1 MGKIAKRVPAPKPAE
16 KPAIPRSF
24 GVAAWWRAGGQ
35 HVTVPPEVVM
45 KQPRSSRRH
54 FVQGAAAA
62 AGTVALHTSHGAA
75 ATIEQYIAKPPA
87 GFAPL
92 TMPGKITKVSAK
104 GDFASFMQPNQLW
117 PKPEVAKSLLEKAMM
132 EFTGASNLTTSMAR
146 FISKDDVVAIKVNGI
161 AGQKSTYTMATNFE
175 VILPVVE
182 AVLALGVPA
191 SKITV
196 YEQFP
201 DFLAGTRVNVRK
213 WQLPAGVVVGTHN
226 NADHKMPDIKV
237 YQGIKTKYA
246 RIFTDATAVINIS
259 MIKDHSISGY
269 TGLMKNMTHGN
280 VNNPHEHHAN
290 QASPQIAM
298 LYNHPIVTSRVR
310 LHITDAFKVMYDKG
324 PLDKDPKTRIPHGAL
339 YVCTDPIAM
348 DTMGVKVVNDERKQR
363 NLPSLADAGRDPR
376 YVQSGAD
383 FGLGIHDLN
392 QIRMQTFEI

>member
-1 MGKIAKRVPAPKPAE
+1 
-16 KPAIPRSF
+16 
-24 GVAAWWRAGGQ
+24 
-35 HVTVPPEVVM
+35 M

-62 AGTVALHTSHGAA
+62 AGTVALHASQSEA
-75 ATIEQYIAKPPA
+75 ATLEQYIAKPPA
-87 GFAPL
+87 GFTPL
-92 TMPGKITKVSAK
+92 TVPGKITKVSAK

-117 PKPEVAKSLLEKAMM
+117 PKPEIAKSLLEKAMM

-161 AGQKSTYTMATNFE
+161 AGQKATYTMATNFE

-213 WQLPAGVVVGTHN
+213 WKLPDGVAVGTHN
-226 NADHKMPDIKV
+226 NADHKMPEIKV

-339 YVCTDPIAM
+339 YVCSDPIAM
-348 DTMGVKVVNDERKQR
+348 DTMGIKVVNDERKQR
-363 NLPSLADAGRDPR
+363 NLPSLADAGREPR

>member
-1 MGKIAKRVPAPKPAE
+1 MNQRM
-16 KPAIPRSF
+16 PR
-24 GVAAWWRAGGQ
+24 
-35 HVTVPPEVVM
+35 TT
-45 KQPRSSRRH
+45 RRH

-62 AGTVALHTSHGAA
+62 AGAVALHTPEADAA
-75 ATIEQYIAKPPA
+75 PSIEKYIAQPPA
-87 GFAPL
+87 GFSPL
-92 TMPGKITKVSAK
+92 SVPGKITKVSAK

-132 EFTGASNLTTSMAR
+132 EFTGATNLNTAMGR
-146 FISKDDVVAIKVNGI
+146 FIHKDDVVAIKVNGI
-161 AGQKSTYTMATNFE
+161 AGQKATYTMATNYE

-201 DFLAGTRVNVRK
+201 DFLNGTRINVRK
-213 WQLPAGVVVGTHN
+213 WKLPEGVATGTHN
-226 NADHKMPDIKV
+226 NTDHKMPDIRI

-246 RIFTDATAVINIS
+246 RIFTEATAVIDIT

-269 TGLMKNMTHGN
+269 TGTMKNITHGN
-280 VNNPHEHHAN
+280 VNNPHEHHAT

-310 LHITDAFKVMYDKG
+310 LHISDAFKVMYDKG

-339 YVCTDPIAM
+339 YVSTDPIAM
-348 DTMGVKVVNDERKQR
+348 DTMGVKILNDERKAR
-363 NLPSLADAGRDPR
+363 NLPSLKDAGREPR
-376 YVQSGAD
+376 YIQVGSEL
-383 FGLGIHDLN
+383 GLGVHDLN
-392 QIRMQTFEI
+392 QIRMQTFEV

>member
-1 MGKIAKRVPAPKPAE
+1 MTQRP
-16 KPAIPRSF
+16 SL
-24 GVAAWWRAGGQ
+24 
-35 HVTVPPEVVM
+35 TT
-45 KQPRSSRRH
+45 RRR

-62 AGTVALHTSHGAA
+62 AGAVALPLESEAA
-75 ATIEQYIAKPPA
+75 PSIDQYIARPPQ

-92 TMPGKITKVSAK
+92 SVPGKITKVSAK
-104 GDFASFMQPNQLW
+104 GDFGAFMQPNQLW

-132 EFTGASNLTTSMAR
+132 EFTGKSNLNTAMAR
-146 FISKDDVVAIKVNGI
+146 FIHPDDVVAIKVNGI
-161 AGQKSTYTMATNFE
+161 AGQKATYTMATNYE

-182 AVLALGVPA
+182 AVLAVGVPA
-191 SKITV
+191 DKITV

-213 WQLPAGVVVGTHN
+213 WKLPEGVATGTHN
-226 NADHKMPDIKV
+226 NRDHKMPDIKV

-246 RIFTDATAVINIS
+246 RIFTDATAVIDIT

-269 TGLMKNMTHGN
+269 TGTLKNITHGN
-280 VNNPHEHHAN
+280 VNNPHEHHAQ

-339 YVCTDPIAM
+339 YVATDPIAM
-348 DTMGVKVVNDERKQR
+348 DTMGVKILNDERKAR
-363 NLPSLADAGRDPR
+363 KLPSLKDAGRDPR
-376 YVQSGAD
+376 YIQTGAD
-383 FGLGIHDLN
+383 LGLGIADLN
-392 QIRMQTFEI
+392 QIRMQSFEI